1 MTIIDFQKKYCQMC
15 GTQQCHGEV
24 DDISNCGKYK
34 GNIKGIPKKK
44 SLIEILNE
52 LNPNWIELIRK
63 EFNL

>member
-1 MTIIDFQKKYCQMC
+1 MC
-15 GTQQCHGEV
+15 GTQQCPGEA
-24 DDISNCGKYK
+24 DDISNCGKYN
-34 GNIKGIPKKK
+34 GDIEGIPKKK